1 MRIRYL
7 AFLAVGVAALLLA
20 AGGSAFGKTGDPTG
34 QPTKPEQKPD
44 TALTAAVQLKPGT
57 NDAYVIFW
65 VGKLLEK
72 QHYNQEPFD
81 EATSSRFLD
90 RYIRDLDPQRLHF
103 LQTDLAELEG
113 YRFRLHRL
121 SLRLGDT
128 SPAYVIFALFMRR
141 LEQRV
146 QYALELLETE
156 KFTFDTDERVL
167 LIRREQPHPR
177 TLDEARA
184 LWRDRLRAEYL
195 QEKLDGKKHD
205 EIVDILKRRY
215 NRTLKSFKEWDSEN
229 VLEVYLSALAHAYDP
244 HSDYMSKSS
253 ADNFAINMNLSLFG
267 IGATLMSEDG
277 YCKITEL
284 VPGGPAETSGKLKV
298 GDRIVAVAQGD
309 EPPVDIVDMPLR
321 KAVQLIRG
329 PKGTTVR
336 LTIIPAGATDT
347 SIRKTVTLVRDE
359 IKLEERAAK
368 GKIIDLPKTNGGRIR
383 LGVID
388 LPSFYGRVDFGAGNA
403 HPEGRSASGDVATL
417 LRKFKSE
424 GVDGVILDLRRNGGG
439 ALEEAIKL
447 TGLFIKQG
455 PVVQVRDF
463 DGTVMIEADN
473 DPEVV
478 YDGPLIVLTSRFS
491 ASGAEI
497 VAGALQDYGRALIVG
512 DSSTYGKGT
521 VQKPFPLGY
530 LLRQT
535 TQTIT
540 NDPGTL
546 LVTIRKF
553 YRPSGKSTQLKGVV
567 PDIILPSVNNVAEI
581 GESSLDN
588 PLEWDMIQS
597 VQFER
602 LNLVEPYV
610 PELRARSSAR
620 VANDPEFAFIQEDI
634 ERTKKLLEDK
644 SVSLNEKQR
653 LKEKQ
658 EAELREK
665 KRQQAR
671 LARPQLEQT
680 VYEITPKLAQQPGL
694 PTPVPK
700 TNGLATAKN
709 RTKTQTTVSET
720 NAPGRGTLQVS
731 STWPESRLIAA
742 VQTNTTLTA
751 TNHVHKS
758 EKSGLQGLSDSE
770 PAEEEKP
777 SAPDVH
783 LEEAQRILVDYLG
796 LLARHAVVSV
806 KADQEMPL
814 QTQVSAEL
822 SPVTAKP

>member
-1 MRIRYL
+1 MRSLYI
-7 AFLAVGVAALLLA
+7 AVRVVAMVAVLMFAARFVSVNAGAPTAQATKSDPKPESALTPAAL
-20 AGGSAFGKTGDPTG
+20 
-34 QPTKPEQKPD
+34 
-44 TALTAAVQLKPGT
+44 QLKPGST
-57 NDAYVIFW
+57 DPYVIFW

-146 QYALELLETE
+146 QYAIELLETE

-167 LIRREQPHPR
+167 LNRRDQPHPK

-215 NRTLKSFKEWDSEN
+215 NRTLKSFKEWDNEN
-229 VLEVYLSALAHAYDP
+229 VLEVYLSALAHVYDP

-347 SIRKTVTLVRDE
+347 SIRKTITLVRDE

-368 GKIIDLPKTNGGRIR
+368 GKIIDLPRPNGGRGR

-388 LPSFYGRVDFGAGNA
+388 LPSFYGRVDFGTGNA
-403 HPEGRSASGDVATL
+403 HPEGRSASSDVAKL
-417 LRKFKSE
+417 LRKFKAE
-424 GVDGVILDLRRNGGG
+424 AVDGVILDLRRNGGG
-439 ALEEAIKL
+439 ALDEAVKL

-463 DGTVMIEADN
+463 DGTVMVEQDT

-478 YDGPLIVLTSRFS
+478 YEGPLVVLTSRFS

-530 LLRQT
+530 LIRQT
-535 TQTIT
+535 TQTVT

-567 PDIILPSVNNVAEI
+567 PDIILPSVNNVAEV
-581 GESSLDN
+581 GESALDN
-588 PLEWDMIQS
+588 PLDWDMIEK
-597 VQFER
+597 VKFDR
-602 LNLVEPYV
+602 LNLVEPYLA
-610 PELRARSSAR
+610 EIRARSAAR
-620 VANDPEFAFIQEDI
+620 VARDTEFAFIQEDI

-644 SVSLNEKQR
+644 SVSLNEQLR

-665 KRQQAR
+665 QRQQVR
-671 LARPQLEQT
+671 LARIQPEQT
-680 VYEITPKLAQQPGL
+680 VYEITLKLADQPGL
-694 PTPVPK
+694 PPPIPK
-700 TNGLATAKN
+700 TNSFASVKD
-709 RTKTQTTVSET
+709 RTGTQTTSSLT
-720 NAPGRGTLQVS
+720 NSTSSITVTASTNTLQGQP
-731 STWPESRLIAA
+731 TLAA
-742 VQTNTTLTA
+742 LTNTTQTA
-751 TNHVHKS
+751 SSGHAKNDGAADVS
-758 EKSGLQGLSDSE
+758 ESDSG
-770 PAEEEKP
+770 EEEK
-777 SAPDVH
+777 APLFDVH
-783 LEEAQRILVDYLG
+783 LEEAQQILVDYIELMG
-796 LLARHAVVSV
+796 TQGIVSV
-806 KADQEMPL
+806 KGDVEKPV
-814 QTQVSAEL
+814 QTGVAPGL
-822 SPVTAKP
+822 APAHAKP